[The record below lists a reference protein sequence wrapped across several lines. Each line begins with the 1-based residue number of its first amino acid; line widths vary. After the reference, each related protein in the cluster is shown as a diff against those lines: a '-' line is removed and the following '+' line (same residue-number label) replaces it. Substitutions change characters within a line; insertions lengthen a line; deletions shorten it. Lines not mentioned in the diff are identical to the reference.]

1 MDKEQIKQQLDSMVT
16 NTTPSLVPTFTGS
29 FDDVIMGC
37 KSVYQK
43 YAKMTD
49 HQAIVLALWTVHT
62 WTMPTGAS
70 HTPYMNI
77 TSGTPRAGKTRVV
90 EIANILCKN
99 PLFSHNASAAVIGRT
114 SYGHT
119 ILIDEADKQM
129 KNPDMKE
136 SLNAILNSGFEESG
150 SYARMGGN
158 NMTQVDNFQTFSAKI
173 ISGIA
178 QFHMADTLI
187 DRSIKLTMMRK
198 KKSEVFPRF
207 KKPLVKKEVAEL
219 RQKLTEISLDEDLLQ
234 RLYFAE
240 PKLPDELDDRKKDI
254 TEPLFAIAE
263 LASKKILDLFCAAII
278 NLCVN
283 QTPDLTMAEQLLIDM
298 SKIMNGKSIHT
309 KDLVDELNRPDSDFS
324 WSGNNQGFGIKDY
337 QVASLLKPFG
347 IIPKVISIGG
357 EKLRGY
363 QFTPH
368 LEEVFAL
375 HSEDDVT
382 DVTPLPSDTEQTQEV
397 SRNLEVTEPLPEET
411 SAVPVTL
418 DVTLIEPKVTPVTGV
433 TPLEGIHKEV
443 TLFEAKYG
451 KDNMPEGFVYNPEDN
466 RSIERQISI
475 YNFEKNQTAD
485 SSDDEEMERIF

>member
-37 KSVYQK
+37 KAVYQK

-283 QTPDLTMAEQLLIDM
+283 QTPDLTMAEQMLIDM

-309 KDLVDELNRPDSDFS
+309 QDLISELNREPYEWIS
-324 WSGNNQGFGIKDY
+324 NNQGTGIRNY

-347 IIPKVISIGG
+347 IIPKPISIGNV
-357 EKLRGY
+357 KLRGY
-363 QFTPH
+363 QFTPQ

-375 HSEDDVT
+375 HAEDDVT

-397 SRNLEVTEPLPEET
+397 SRNLEVTEPLPEEP

-418 DVTLIEPKVTPVTGV
+418 DVTAIEPKVTPVTGV

-475 YNFEKNQTAD
+475 YNYEKNQTAD